1 MMTTAHTSDITIAD
15 DTMSDHS
22 SSAKVKAAADVTFV
36 SFSSFLKGLPVYV
49 GVYFTHPCD

>member
-1 MMTTAHTSDITIAD
+1 MMTTAHTSDITVAD